1 MEYERKEK
9 RSKDGNS
16 RWKKKISRRE
26 SKIKMIMWCGRER
39 GKQREDR
46 RQRRKREDKN
56 VKKV

>member
-26 SKIKMIMWCGRER
+26 SEIKMIMWCGRER
-39 GKQREDR
+39 ET
-46 RQRRKREDKN
+46 KR
-56 VKKV
+56 

>member
-1 MEYERKEK
+1 ME
-9 RSKDGNS
+9 
-16 RWKKKISRRE
+16 KKKISRRE